1 MKGMIL
7 VSLILLAGL
16 ASAYTPEQQ
25 TTLDGMNL
33 SFDLGKAYEQAL
45 LGGTV
50 SEYNVLVDVYNA
62 WIQKTFGNNTGL
74 EKSMLGSAALSGTQ
88 EMTAPFNTSSELGK
102 FGRTERKVA
111 TFTPD
116 LQGQEDYLAQKSANF

>member
-7 VSLILLAGL
+7 VSLILLVGL

-33 SFDLGKAYEQAL
+33 SFDLGTAYEQAL
-45 LGGTV
+45 LGGAV
-50 SEYNVLVDVYNA
+50 SEYNVLADEYNA
-62 WIQKTFGNNTGL
+62 WIQKTFGENTGL
-74 EKSMLGSAALSGTQ
+74 EKSKLGSAALSGTQ

-102 FGRTERKVA
+102 FGKTQRKVA
-111 TFTPD
+111 TFTPY
-116 LQGQEDYLAQKSANF
+116 LQGQEDYLALKSANF

>member
-1 MKGMIL
+1 MKVLTIA
-7 VSLILLAGL
+7 SLILLAGL

-33 SFDLGKAYEQAL
+33 SFDLGTAYEQAL

-50 SEYNVLVDVYNA
+50 SEYNALVDVYNA

-74 EKSMLGSAALSGTQ
+74 EKSKLGSAALSGTQ
-88 EMTAPFNTSSELGK
+88 EMTAPFNASSELGK

>member
-1 MKGMIL
+1 MKVLAIA
-7 VSLILLAGL
+7 SLILLTGL

-33 SFDLGKAYEQAL
+33 SFELGTAYEQAL

-50 SEYNVLVDVYNA
+50 SEYNALVDVYNA

-74 EKSMLGSAALSGTQ
+74 EKSKLGSAALSGTQ
-88 EMTAPFNTSSELGK
+88 EMTAPFKTSSELGK
-102 FGRTERKVA
+102 FGKTERKVA

-116 LQGQEDYLAQKSANF
+116 LQGQDDYLAQKAANF

>member
-1 MKGMIL
+1 MKVLTIA
-7 VSLILLAGL
+7 SLILLAGL

-33 SFDLGKAYEQAL
+33 SFELGTAYEQAL

-50 SEYNVLVDVYNA
+50 SEYNALVDVYNA

-74 EKSMLGSAALSGTQ
+74 EKSKLGSAALSGTQ

-102 FGRTERKVA
+102 FGKTQRKVA

>member
-1 MKGMIL
+1 MKVLTIA
-7 VSLILLAGL
+7 SLILLAGL

-33 SFDLGKAYEQAL
+33 SFDLGTAYEQAL

-50 SEYNVLVDVYNA
+50 SEYNVLVDEYNA

-74 EKSMLGSAALSGTQ
+74 EKSKLGSAALSGTQ

-102 FGRTERKVA
+102 FGKTERKVA

-116 LQGQEDYLAQKSANF
+116 LQGQDDYLAQKAANF

>member
-1 MKGMIL
+1 MKVLTIA
-7 VSLILLAGL
+7 SLILLAGL

-33 SFDLGKAYEQAL
+33 SFDLGTAYEQAL

-62 WIQKTFGNNTGL
+62 WIQKIFGENTGL
-74 EKSMLGSAALSGTQ
+74 EKSKLTSASATGIR

-102 FGRTERKVA
+102 FGKTERKVA

-116 LQGQEDYLAQKSANF
+116 LQGQDDYLAQKAANF

>member
-1 MKGMIL
+1 MKVLTIA
-7 VSLILLAGL
+7 SLILLAGL

-33 SFDLGKAYEQAL
+33 SFDLGTAYEQAL

-50 SEYNVLVDVYNA
+50 SEYNALVDVYNA

-74 EKSMLGSAALSGTQ
+74 EKSKLGSAALSGTQ

-102 FGRTERKVA
+102 FGKTERKVA

-116 LQGQEDYLAQKSANF
+116 LQGQEDYLAQKSAKF

>member
-33 SFDLGKAYEQAL
+33 SFELGTAYEQAL

-50 SEYNVLVDVYNA
+50 SEYDALVDVYNA

-74 EKSMLGSAALSGTQ
+74 EKSKLGSAALSGTQ

>member
-1 MKGMIL
+1 MKVLTIA
-7 VSLILLAGL
+7 SLILLAGL

-25 TTLDGMNL
+25 TTFDGMNL
-33 SFDLGKAYEQAL
+33 SFDLGTAYEQAL

-50 SEYNVLVDVYNA
+50 SEYNVLVDEYNA
-62 WIQKTFGNNTGL
+62 WVQKTFGNNTGL
-74 EKSMLGSAALSGTQ
+74 EKSKLGSAALSRTQ

-102 FGRTERKVA
+102 FGKTQRKVA

>member
-1 MKGMIL
+1 MKVLTIA
-7 VSLILLAGL
+7 SLILLAGL

-33 SFDLGKAYEQAL
+33 SFDLGTAYEQAL

-62 WIQKTFGNNTGL
+62 WIQKIFGENTGL
-74 EKSMLGSAALSGTQ
+74 EKSKLTSASATGIR

-102 FGRTERKVA
+102 FGNTQRKVA

>member
-1 MKGMIL
+1 MKVLTIA
-7 VSLILLAGL
+7 SLILLAGL

-25 TTLDGMNL
+25 TTFAGMNL
-33 SFDLGKAYEQAL
+33 SFDLGTAYEQAL

-50 SEYNVLVDVYNA
+50 SEYNVLVDEYNA
-62 WIQKTFGNNTGL
+62 WVQKTFGNNTGL
-74 EKSMLGSAALSGTQ
+74 EKSKLGSAALSGTQ

-102 FGRTERKVA
+102 FGKTQRKVA